1 MPSPSKFIANSDLAS
16 TPAPMSGAVVLTIT
30 TPASQYVA
38 ENTIVEYK
46 TETTISDDFDFV
58 YSIITCNEEPD
69 ICAYNRYASIDQYG
83 VRCDASINIVG
94 NKIQLWATYS
104 SLLDATFTG
113 SYTFRAIV
121 IPMKS
126 PYSQS

>member
-1 MPSPSKFIANSDLAS
+1 MPSPSKFIADSDLAS

-38 ENTIVEYK
+38 EHTIVEYK
-46 TETTISDDFDFV
+46 TETTISGGFDFV
-58 YSIITCNEEPD
+58 YSIITCDEAPE

-83 VRCDASINIVG
+83 VRCIASINIIG

-121 IPMKS
+121 VPMKS

>member
-1 MPSPSKFIANSDLAS
+1 MPSPSKFIADSDLAS

-38 ENTIVEYK
+38 ERTTVEYK
-46 TETTISDDFDFV
+46 TETTISEGFDFV
-58 YSIITCNEEPD
+58 YSIITCDEAPE
-69 ICAYNRYASIDQYG
+69 ICAYNRYASIDQSG
-83 VRCDASINIVG
+83 VRCIASINIIG
-94 NKIQLWATYS
+94 NKVQLWATYS

>member
-1 MPSPSKFIANSDLAS
+1 MPSPSKFIADSDLAS

-30 TPASQYVA
+30 TPASQHVA
-38 ENTIVEYK
+38 ERTIVEYK
-46 TETTISDDFDFV
+46 TETTISGGFDFV
-58 YSIITCNEEPD
+58 YSIITCDEAPE
-69 ICAYNRYASIDQYG
+69 ICAYNRYASIDQSD
-83 VRCDASINIVG
+83 VRCIASINIIG
-94 NKIQLWATYS
+94 DKIQLWATYS

-113 SYTFRAIV
+113 QYTFRAIV